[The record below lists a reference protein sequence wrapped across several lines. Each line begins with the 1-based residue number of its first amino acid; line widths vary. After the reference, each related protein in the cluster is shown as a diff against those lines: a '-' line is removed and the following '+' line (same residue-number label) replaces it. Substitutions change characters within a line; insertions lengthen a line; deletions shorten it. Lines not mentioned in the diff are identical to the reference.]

1 MARTD
6 GMNLDNVNHSA
17 LDFNQ
22 KIVVKNGDELLFT
35 IQFFKKGYYK
45 AKLSPEFKN
54 AIDNALLLWT
64 NAPNMGHL
72 QAWLTSNLD
81 KI

>member
-54 AIDNALLLWT
+54 AIDNALLL
-64 NAPNMGHL
+64 
-72 QAWLTSNLD
+72 
-81 KI
+81 